1 MKTRVPEVLHILA
14 QRFAADYAAKYG
26 MPELA
31 QATFTHQREQNELPK
46 VKAECFIQPTGQMA
60 ALVLA
65 LWIEVQVET
74 NEDGLVC
81 ASVSLSYKHHGG
93 GSNGK
98 NDSFLVLTANT
109 YRPEYDGFIPMRH
122 YHEIIQRSFDTFTKA
137 QNAYNAAKA

>member
-60 ALVLA
+60 ALVTR
-65 LWIEVQVET
+65 IEAET
-74 NEDGLVC
+74 EQLNKLKSIKSGLSSDLLTGRVRTPEG
-81 ASVSLSYKHHGG
+81 ASVC
-93 GSNGK
+93 
-98 NDSFLVLTANT
+98 
-109 YRPEYDGFIPMRH
+109 
-122 YHEIIQRSFDTFTKA
+122 
-137 QNAYNAAKA
+137 